1 MMQDAATIAGVSW
14 NLRFESWNLRLEN
27 SCIGMVFVV
36 GEEMNSATT
45 TSSRR

>member
-1 MMQDAATIAGVSW
+1 MMQDAATIAGV
-14 NLRFESWNLRLEN
+14 SWNLRLEN